1 MFQIGNRISFFV
13 WYFFGFRYF
22 WKVFCWLWATQ
33 TTKHA
38 APAHPRSHKFSCHKI
53 RKENNQRSLTW
64 LCSVKTLS
72 SSTILSWLWIEL
84 SFDEL
89 AGGNRNY
96 TQVGNSEINI
106 EQKATNL
113 ITPVKSLIAF
123 QSFCT
128 GQARA
133 WSGPRPGQAIS
144 LTIYLQSSAKK
155 LSGVFSFP
163 PANPA
168 PPWLVPGWCWA
179 WRKIPGTANISVNT
193 FISMRIYI
201 QFLCQNTVRKY
212 SILPSEKE
220 KINKYSKHCTVTQT
234 FDETWFENSLLFYQ
248 CNFGISEL
256 AFFH

>member
-1 MFQIGNRISFFV
+1 M
-13 WYFFGFRYF
+13 
-22 WKVFCWLWATQ
+22 KL
-33 TTKHA
+33 
-38 APAHPRSHKFSCHKI
+38 
-53 RKENNQRSLTW
+53 
-64 LCSVKTLS
+64 TLS
-72 SSTILSWLWIEL
+72 RKQPTSLLH
-84 SFDEL
+84 
-89 AGGNRNY
+89 
-96 TQVGNSEINI
+96 SEEFNCISKFLHWPG
-106 EQKATNL
+106 QNL
-113 ITPVKSLIAF
+113 I
-123 QSFCT
+123 
-128 GQARA
+128 
-133 WSGPRPGQAIS
+133 RPQTRSVAIS
-144 LTIYLQSSAKK
+144 LTSYLQSSAKK

-168 PPWLVPGWCWA
+168 PPWLVLGWCWA

-220 KINKYSKHCTVTQT
+220 KINKYSKRCTVTKT